1 MKMLGIKIGAN
12 QPILSPTERL
22 RGAVDLLHHEG
33 KVEKQDRDMFGGLL
47 DLRELQVSDVMVHR
61 TEMVMINADL
71 PPEELV
77 REVLATEYT
86 RIPLWRDKPEN
97 IIGVLHA
104 KDLLRAIRASEG
116 DTASIDV
123 STIALPPWFVPE
135 MRPVSEQLKA
145 FRRRKTHFALVVD
158 EYGEVEGMVTL
169 EDILEEI
176 VGDISDE
183 HDVVVAGVRAQP
195 DGSVVVDG
203 SVPIRD
209 LNRAMDWHLPDEEAT
224 TVAGLVIHEARS
236 IPERGQSFTFHG
248 FRFRVLRRERN
259 RITALRIV
267 PVPRE
272 AEVEEKKPKRAG
284 TAFCRA
290 SAAYCHIIQMGGGA
304 AGEMSSHASLS
315 GDASKVPRTSWYFT
329 CLGAVWKWPLQFQH
343 ALFVDLGVL
352 VGNHLFRDHGVEHG
366 VLLDQV
372 LEHGAQFFGRKLI
385 AERFRYFGVED
396 GEIVRRHRVVERHQ
410 DAFHQ
415 HFLGGGAGHVEGES
429 VDGKRG
435 DQRQNG
441 RSQPRVCPITHRTTP
456 SNGDAP
462 GSVRPPFAWNEHR
475 ARDCLTKTKMP
486 PPPRRPSDAT
496 DPRFCGTRF
505 NRQARNHRPV
515 VSPGACALIAS
526 AWTEP

>member
-1 MKMLGIKIGAN
+1 MNWLTFSIMFALLGMSAFFAASETALTGASRASMLRLSKQGVREADVVSSLFEMRERLIGALLLGNNICNIGASALATGIFTEWFGDVGVLYATGVMTVLVVIFAEVLPKTIAINAPDRVALGVARPMRLTMYVLGPLLTVIETVVRVLMRLMGIKIGAN
-12 QPILSPTERL
+12 QPVLSPTERL

-33 KVEKQDRDMFGGLL
+33 KVEKQDRDMLGGLL
-47 DLRELQVSDVMVHR
+47 DLSELQVSDVMVHR
-61 TEMVMINADL
+61 TEMVMVNADL
-71 PPEELV
+71 PPEELMT
-77 REVLATEYT
+77 EVLASEYT

-116 DTASIDV
+116 DTSRIDV
-123 STIALPPWFVPE
+123 SAIALPPWFVPE

-158 EYGEVEGMVTL
+158 EYGEVEGLVTL

-209 LNRAMDWHLPDEEAT
+209 LNRAMDWSLPDEEAT

-272 AEVEEKKPKRAG
+272 TEVDEAKPKRAG
-284 TAFCRA
+284 TAF
-290 SAAYCHIIQMGGGA
+290 
-304 AGEMSSHASLS
+304 
-315 GDASKVPRTSWYFT
+315 
-329 CLGAVWKWPLQFQH
+329 
-343 ALFVDLGVL
+343 
-352 VGNHLFRDHGVEHG
+352 
-366 VLLDQV
+366 
-372 LEHGAQFFGRKLI
+372 
-385 AERFRYFGVED
+385 
-396 GEIVRRHRVVERHQ
+396 
-410 DAFHQ
+410 
-415 HFLGGGAGHVEGES
+415 
-429 VDGKRG
+429 
-435 DQRQNG
+435 
-441 RSQPRVCPITHRTTP
+441 
-456 SNGDAP
+456 
-462 GSVRPPFAWNEHR
+462 
-475 ARDCLTKTKMP
+475 
-486 PPPRRPSDAT
+486 
-496 DPRFCGTRF
+496 
-505 NRQARNHRPV
+505 
-515 VSPGACALIAS
+515 
-526 AWTEP
+526 

>member
-1 MKMLGIKIGAN
+1 LDWITLSIVVGCLLVSGFFAASETALTGASRASMLRLSKQGNREAGVVSSLIGMRERLIGALLLGNNIANIGASALATGIFTAWFGEVGVLYATAVMTALVVIFAEVLPKTIAINAPDRVSLVVARPMRLMLYLLGPLLTVVEAIVRVLMRVLGIKIGHN
-12 QPILSPTERL
+12 QPLLSPTERL

-33 KVEKQDRDMFGGLL
+33 NVEKLDRDMFGGLL

-104 KDLLRAIRASEG
+104 KDLLRAIRASDG

-135 MRPVSEQLKA
+135 MRSVAEQLKA

-267 PVPRE
+267 AVPRE

-284 TAFCRA
+284 TAF
-290 SAAYCHIIQMGGGA
+290 
-304 AGEMSSHASLS
+304 
-315 GDASKVPRTSWYFT
+315 
-329 CLGAVWKWPLQFQH
+329 
-343 ALFVDLGVL
+343 
-352 VGNHLFRDHGVEHG
+352 
-366 VLLDQV
+366 
-372 LEHGAQFFGRKLI
+372 
-385 AERFRYFGVED
+385 
-396 GEIVRRHRVVERHQ
+396 
-410 DAFHQ
+410 
-415 HFLGGGAGHVEGES
+415 
-429 VDGKRG
+429 
-435 DQRQNG
+435 
-441 RSQPRVCPITHRTTP
+441 
-456 SNGDAP
+456 
-462 GSVRPPFAWNEHR
+462 
-475 ARDCLTKTKMP
+475 
-486 PPPRRPSDAT
+486 
-496 DPRFCGTRF
+496 
-505 NRQARNHRPV
+505 
-515 VSPGACALIAS
+515 
-526 AWTEP
+526 

>member
-1 MKMLGIKIGAN
+1 LLGNNIANIGASALATGIFTIWFGEVGVLYATAVMTVLVVIFAEVLPKTIAINAPDRVALLVARPMKFMIFLLGPLLTVVEVIVRFLMRLFGIKAGHN
-12 QPILSPTERL
+12 QPILSPFERL

-33 KVEKQDRDMFGGLL
+33 KVEKQDRDMLGGLL
-47 DLRELQVSDVMVHR
+47 DLRELEVSDVMVHR

-97 IIGVLHA
+97 IVGVLHA
-104 KDLLRAIRASEG
+104 KDLLRAIRASDG
-116 DTASIDV
+116 DTSKIDV
-123 STIALPPWFVPE
+123 STIMLPPWFVPE

-209 LNRAMDWHLPDEEAT
+209 LNRVMDWHLPDEEAT

-236 IPERGQSFTFHG
+236 IPDRGQSFTFHG

-267 PVPRE
+267 AVPRE
-272 AEVEEKKPKRAG
+272 AEVAEKKPRRAG
-284 TAFCRA
+284 KGF
-290 SAAYCHIIQMGGGA
+290 
-304 AGEMSSHASLS
+304 
-315 GDASKVPRTSWYFT
+315 
-329 CLGAVWKWPLQFQH
+329 
-343 ALFVDLGVL
+343 
-352 VGNHLFRDHGVEHG
+352 
-366 VLLDQV
+366 
-372 LEHGAQFFGRKLI
+372 
-385 AERFRYFGVED
+385 
-396 GEIVRRHRVVERHQ
+396 
-410 DAFHQ
+410 
-415 HFLGGGAGHVEGES
+415 
-429 VDGKRG
+429 
-435 DQRQNG
+435 
-441 RSQPRVCPITHRTTP
+441 
-456 SNGDAP
+456 
-462 GSVRPPFAWNEHR
+462 
-475 ARDCLTKTKMP
+475 
-486 PPPRRPSDAT
+486 
-496 DPRFCGTRF
+496 
-505 NRQARNHRPV
+505 
-515 VSPGACALIAS
+515 
-526 AWTEP
+526 

>member
-1 MKMLGIKIGAN
+1 MHWLTLSIMVALLAMSAFFAASETALTGASRASMLRLSKQGVREADVVSRLFEMRERLIGALLLGNNICNIGASALATGVFTEWFGDVGVLYATGVMTALVVIFAEVLPKTIAFNAPDRIALAVARPMRLTMYVLGPLLTVIEAVVRVLMRLLGIAVGAN
-12 QPILSPTERL
+12 QPLLSPSERL

-61 TEMVMINADL
+61 TEMVMANADL
-71 PPEELV
+71 PAEDLV
-77 REVLATEYT
+77 KEVLASEFT

-97 IIGVLHA
+97 IVGILHA

-116 DTASIDV
+116 DVSHIDV
-123 STIALPPWFVPE
+123 TAIALPPWFVPE

-158 EYGEVEGMVTL
+158 EYGEVEGLVTL

-209 LNRAMDWHLPDEEAT
+209 LNRAMDWSLPDEEAT

-267 PVPRE
+267 PVPRDG
-272 AEVEEKKPKRAG
+272 EVDESKPKRAG
-284 TAFCRA
+284 TAF
-290 SAAYCHIIQMGGGA
+290 
-304 AGEMSSHASLS
+304 
-315 GDASKVPRTSWYFT
+315 
-329 CLGAVWKWPLQFQH
+329 
-343 ALFVDLGVL
+343 
-352 VGNHLFRDHGVEHG
+352 
-366 VLLDQV
+366 
-372 LEHGAQFFGRKLI
+372 
-385 AERFRYFGVED
+385 
-396 GEIVRRHRVVERHQ
+396 
-410 DAFHQ
+410 
-415 HFLGGGAGHVEGES
+415 
-429 VDGKRG
+429 
-435 DQRQNG
+435 
-441 RSQPRVCPITHRTTP
+441 
-456 SNGDAP
+456 
-462 GSVRPPFAWNEHR
+462 
-475 ARDCLTKTKMP
+475 
-486 PPPRRPSDAT
+486 
-496 DPRFCGTRF
+496 
-505 NRQARNHRPV
+505 
-515 VSPGACALIAS
+515 
-526 AWTEP
+526 

>member
-1 MKMLGIKIGAN
+1 MHWFTFSIVIACLLISAFFSASETALTGASRASMLRLSKQGNRDAGVVSSLFAMRERMIGALLLGNNIANIGASALATGILTAWFGDVGVLYATGVMTVMVVIFAEVLPKTIAINAPDRVSLLVARPMMLMVFLLGPLLTVIEAIVRVLMRALGIKIGAN

-33 KVEKQDRDMFGGLL
+33 KVEKHDRDMLGGLL

-86 RIPLWRDKPEN
+86 RIPLWREKPEN

-104 KDLLRAIRASEG
+104 KDLLRAIRAADG
-116 DTASIDV
+116 DTARIDV

-135 MRPVSEQLKA
+135 MRSVSEQLKA

-176 VGDISDE
+176 VGDIADE

-195 DGSVVVDG
+195 DGSVMVDG

-267 PVPRE
+267 AVPRDTE
-272 AEVEEKKPKRAG
+272 LDELKPKRAG
-284 TAFCRA
+284 TAF
-290 SAAYCHIIQMGGGA
+290 
-304 AGEMSSHASLS
+304 
-315 GDASKVPRTSWYFT
+315 
-329 CLGAVWKWPLQFQH
+329 
-343 ALFVDLGVL
+343 
-352 VGNHLFRDHGVEHG
+352 
-366 VLLDQV
+366 
-372 LEHGAQFFGRKLI
+372 
-385 AERFRYFGVED
+385 
-396 GEIVRRHRVVERHQ
+396 
-410 DAFHQ
+410 
-415 HFLGGGAGHVEGES
+415 
-429 VDGKRG
+429 
-435 DQRQNG
+435 
-441 RSQPRVCPITHRTTP
+441 
-456 SNGDAP
+456 
-462 GSVRPPFAWNEHR
+462 
-475 ARDCLTKTKMP
+475 
-486 PPPRRPSDAT
+486 
-496 DPRFCGTRF
+496 
-505 NRQARNHRPV
+505 
-515 VSPGACALIAS
+515 
-526 AWTEP
+526 